1 MFISFTGKTVIVTP
15 PMDMMVYYQT
25 EAKFTCTATTDPEE
39 ATNLGINWMKD
50 GQMIDYALAPRVYQN
65 LIDNS
70 LTISGTIYLDTGV
83 YTCVGDNGLDTSNAS
98 AQLIVQ
104 GFSTLFIYFMYRRFF
119 ICLCFPDSCF
129 MSTVWLDGTKFHR
142 CLTGHDHWLSN
153 LLWIEFCQF
162 CDKLVFQCLYLRI
175 HAQHWKELPV
185 K

>member
-1 MFISFTGKTVIVTP
+1 MHKLINNELINFLKFLNYKMFISLTGKTVIVTP
-15 PMDMMVYYQT
+15 PMDMMVYYKT

-104 GFSTLFIYFMYRRFF
+104 GFSTLFMYIICRRFL

-129 MSTVWLDGTKFHR
+129 MSTVWLGGTKSF
-142 CLTGHDHWLSN
+142 
-153 LLWIEFCQF
+153 
-162 CDKLVFQCLYLRI
+162 
-175 HAQHWKELPV
+175 
-185 K
+185 